1 MNITK
6 SEKISNIKK
15 MLNYFAKKDELNFCF
30 KKNKSYG
37 YYYDMFTKYFNYLK
51 SLEESLKAK
60 KTQPVLLMDDI
71 SSHATSSK
79 SLSIENVIPLAK
91 SSLPVLS
98 EEEHSHAMSST
109 NVMPEKPA
117 ITFANQ
123 TKPSI

>member
-1 MNITK
+1 
-6 SEKISNIKK
+6 
-15 MLNYFAKKDELNFCF
+15 
-30 KKNKSYG
+30 
-37 YYYDMFTKYFNYLK
+37 
-51 SLEESLKAK
+51 
-60 KTQPVLLMDDI
+60 MDDL

-123 TKPSI
+123 TKPSIPAAPSLGHEAKLSKPLNTENATPVAKRTIPALPEEAHSQAIPSLPNAHYIKIPVDNAEKHI